1 MLRNPESQRGLFMGL
16 AESSEMSISGTRK
29 SGRVQNN
36 AKSGAH
42 FVRESGNKKVTKISQ
57 NTSSVTW
64 PPHSQRDIGTPLG
77 GFSQIFRH
85 NPLGRK
91 PLPFRMYTTTQ
102 PREGKRGRKRAPLPN
117 TLRESRVRARL
128 EESTGGKG
136 GGAVVVVGGA
146 TPKRSLPISKNVCD
160 SLRKYF
166 WLKIT

>member
-1 MLRNPESQRGLFMGL
+1 MHRSAQKCSEMLSKAASQRRLFMGL
-16 AESSEMSISGTRK
+16 GKIIKMSISGTRK
-29 SGRVQNN
+29 SGRVQNT

-77 GFSQIFRH
+77 GFSRLFDNFPHEWQ
-85 NPLGRK
+85 

-102 PREGKRGRKRAPLPN
+102 PREGKRGRTRAPIPN
-117 TLRESRVRARL
+117 TLRDSRLRARL

-146 TPKRSLPISKNVCD
+146 TPKRRLSFFQKC
-160 SLRKYF
+160 
-166 WLKIT
+166 W